1 MASFDPSVISQI
13 PTLAGNP
20 MQSVQQA
27 YQLKDLA
34 NQEQLDTLKLNQAKQ
49 GVSDAAKAKKILS
62 GYDLSDPTQLM
73 KASEA
78 LNKAGQADRAMDLL
92 KESQSQTKAKYE
104 ISEAHIKILQATSD
118 FIGPNAIA
126 IKQTLAK
133 NSAMARAQYADLMGQ
148 ILPQLP
154 PELAASIPAQPPKDD
169 AQFGQLLDKAISG
182 SAQARQALT
191 LHLGERKQDTAE
203 ASLAER
209 EKHDRAMEAKGAPA
223 TGPKA
228 NRDAGIRAAMADLGI
243 SFPPGMRSVK
253 AQEQTLQGLMS
264 AHPNDTDQQIAERVR
279 AGELGFKGA
288 GTALNVVER
297 REASSAAAIN
307 ALNRQGGLYDQVLET
322 GKKVDFGSAKFA
334 NAWNLYRQGNVIAD
348 PDISEYIN
356 ALADTRAEF
365 ASVLAR
371 GGQVTDSV
379 RIAAEHAFPDKMSY
393 QELARNVSRS
403 KKIAESIQSGNTS
416 VADAIINGKSL
427 DKALQESKGSEGPKR
442 ISSDADYNALPSG
455 ATFIAPDGSTRKK
468 P

>member
-133 NSAMARAQYADLMGQ
+133 NPAMARAQYADLMGQ

-191 LHLGERKQDTAE
+191 LHLGERKQD
-203 ASLAER
+203 LAEKR
-209 EKHDRAMEAKGAPA
+209 EEAYERFGQANVED
-223 TGPKA
+223 KA
-228 NRDAGIRAAMADLGI
+228 ARR
-243 SFPPGMRSVK
+243 K
-253 AQEQTLQGLMS
+253 A
-264 AHPNDTDQQIAERVR
+264 
-279 AGELGFKGA
+279 
-288 GTALNVVER
+288 
-297 REASSAAAIN
+297 
-307 ALNRQGGLYDQVLET
+307 LET
-322 GKKVDFGSAKFA
+322 GSIPDEDKKFMAKQYLTGDKSVLQNLGRGAQGSKNILELRTAIREEAEAQGLSPEQVSGRIAEF
-334 NAWNLYRQGNVIAD
+334 NATVAEERKIGNIAGGV
-348 PDISEYIN
+348 
-356 ALADTRAEF
+356 EF
-365 ASVLAR
+365 ASSELNKFIPLALKSSTAVPRGKFVPFNKLLQAGESSISDPDLKRLYVNTQGVLNAYDVLAAR
-371 GGQVTDSV
+371 GGSDTAKREHNRQMLMTADSQESYK
-379 RIAAEHAFPDKMSY
+379 AALDAMKA
-393 QELARNVSRS
+393 ELDVAKEAGAEAKANV
-403 KKIAESIQSGNTS
+403 A
-416 VADAIINGKSL
+416 ADVGGKPKS
-427 DKALQESKGSEGPKR
+427 KALTYDP
-442 ISSDADYNALPSG
+442 ASG
-455 ATFIAPDGSTRKK
+455 TFK
-468 P
+468 

>member
-133 NSAMARAQYADLMGQ
+133 NPAMARAQYADMMGQ

-191 LHLGERKQDTAE
+191 LHLGERKQDLAEKREEAYERFGQANVEDKAARRKALETGSIPDEDKKFMAKQYLTGDKSVLQNLGRGAQGSKNILELRTAIREEAE
-203 ASLAER
+203 A
-209 EKHDRAMEAKGAPA
+209 
-223 TGPKA
+223 
-228 NRDAGIRAAMADLGI
+228 
-243 SFPPGMRSVK
+243 
-253 AQEQTLQGLMS
+253 QGLS
-264 AHPNDTDQQIAERVR
+264 PEQVSGRIAEFNATVAEERKIGNI
-279 AGELGFKGA
+279 AGGVEFASSELNKFIPL
-288 GTALNVVER
+288 ALK
-297 REASSAAAIN
+297 SSAAVP
-307 ALNRQGGLYDQVLET
+307 R
-322 GKKVDFGSAKFA
+322 GKFVPFNKLIQAGESS
-334 NAWNLYRQGNVIAD
+334 ISD
-348 PDISEYIN
+348 PDLKRLYVNTQGVLN
-356 ALADTRAEF
+356 AYDVLA
-365 ASVLAR
+365 AR
-371 GGQVTDSV
+371 GGSDTAKREHNRQMLMTADSQESYK
-379 RIAAEHAFPDKMSY
+379 AALDVMKA
-393 QELARNVSRS
+393 ELDVAKEAGAEAKANV
-403 KKIAESIQSGNTS
+403 A
-416 VADAIINGKSL
+416 ADVGGKPKS
-427 DKALQESKGSEGPKR
+427 KALTYDP
-442 ISSDADYNALPSG
+442 ASG
-455 ATFIAPDGSTRKK
+455 TFK
-468 P
+468 

>member
-133 NSAMARAQYADLMGQ
+133 NPAMARAQYADLMGQ

-203 ASLAER
+203 KREEAYERFGQANVEDKAARRAALQEGTIPDDDAQFMAKQYLAGDKSILQNLGRGAQGSKNILKLRQAITAEAKEQGLSPEQVAGRLAEYN
-209 EKHDRAMEAKGAPA
+209 A
-223 TGPKA
+223 TVAEERKIG
-228 NRDAGIRAAMADLGI
+228 NIAGGVEFA
-243 SFPPGMRSVK
+243 SS
-253 AQEQTLQGLMS
+253 
-264 AHPNDTDQQIAERVR
+264 
-279 AGELGFKGA
+279 ELNKFIPL
-288 GTALNVVER
+288 ALK
-297 REASSAAAIN
+297 SSAAVP
-307 ALNRQGGLYDQVLET
+307 R
-322 GKKVDFGSAKFA
+322 GKFVPFNKLLQAGESS
-334 NAWNLYRQGNVIAD
+334 ISD
-348 PDISEYIN
+348 PDLKRLYVNTQGVLN
-356 ALADTRAEF
+356 AYDVLA
-365 ASVLAR
+365 AR
-371 GGQVTDSV
+371 GGSDTAKREHNRQMLMTADSQESYK
-379 RIAAEHAFPDKMSY
+379 AALDAMKA
-393 QELARNVSRS
+393 ELDVAKEAGAEAKANV
-403 KKIAESIQSGNTS
+403 A
-416 VADAIINGKSL
+416 ADVGGKPKS
-427 DKALQESKGSEGPKR
+427 KALTYDP
-442 ISSDADYNALPSG
+442 ASG
-455 ATFIAPDGSTRKK
+455 TFK
-468 P
+468 